1 MYFPAEHL
9 LDKLQ
14 ISAEELSDFEQKGI
28 VQGIPK
34 VGRVF
39 YSSRDMYRLK
49 GILLFMTRGLP
60 LEEAKK
66 RVDHPAVEVATPGNR
81 G

>member
-14 ISAEELSDFEQKGI
+14 ISAQKLSDFEQKGI
-28 VQGIPK
+28 VKGLTRA
-34 VGRVF
+34 GRVF
-39 YSSRDMYRLK
+39 YSSRDMYRLR

-60 LEEAKK
+60 LEEATR
-66 RVDHPAVEVATPGNR
+66 RVDHPAEEVAPGNR

>member
-9 LDKLQ
+9 LDRLQ
-14 ISAEELSDFEQKGI
+14 ISAAELSDFEQKGI
-28 VQGIPK
+28 VKGIPK

-39 YSSRDMYRLK
+39 YSSRDMYRLR

-60 LEEAKK
+60 LEEATR
-66 RVDHPAVEVATPGNR
+66 RVDHPAEEVAPGNR

>member
-9 LDKLQ
+9 VAKLQ
-14 ISAEELSDFEQKGI
+14 ISAEQLSDFEQKGI
-28 VQGIPK
+28 VKGIAK

-39 YSSRDMYRLK
+39 YSSRDMYRLR

-60 LEEAKK
+60 LEEATR
-66 RVDHPAVEVATPGNR
+66 RVDQPAEEVATSGNGR
-81 G
+81 